1 MSQFRG
7 LPVTRTEAYAPKNVI
22 NKESPLSYWLQ
33 NAPLRWCVYLTLL
46 GLLLFCVF
54 YARRRQRVIPVVKQP
69 ENKSLEFVQLIG
81 TLYYQKHENRDL
93 LQKKYGYFAELVR
106 RQLLIDIDDEDMKRE
121 NIQQLAFRTGMAEA
135 DVRMILDRVSRYLQ
149 LSSSLTDKQ
158 LQASIDGLDRIISNL

>member
-1 MSQFRG
+1 
-7 LPVTRTEAYAPKNVI
+7 
-22 NKESPLSYWLQ
+22 
-33 NAPLRWCVYLTLL
+33 
-46 GLLLFCVF
+46 
-54 YARRRQRVIPVVKQP
+54 VIPVVKQP

-106 RQLLIDIDDEDMKRE
+106 RQLLIDIDDEDMRRE

>member
-7 LPVTRTEAYAPKNVI
+7 LPVTRTEAYAPKNEI

-135 DVRMILDRVSRYLQ
+135 DVRIILDRVSRYLQ
-149 LSSSLTDKQ
+149 PSSSLTDKQ

>member
-1 MSQFRG
+1 M
-7 LPVTRTEAYAPKNVI
+7 I

-81 TLYYQKHENRDL
+81 TLYYQKHENLDL

-149 LSSSLTDKQ
+149 PSSSLTDKQ

>member
-1 MSQFRG
+1 
-7 LPVTRTEAYAPKNVI
+7 VI
-22 NKESPLSYWLQ
+22 NKESPLRYWLQ

-69 ENKSLEFVQLIG
+69 ENKSLEFVKLIG
-81 TLYYQKHENRDL
+81 TLYYQKHENHDL

>member
-1 MSQFRG
+1 MVCLSHIAG
-7 LPVTRTEAYAPKNVI
+7 LAIVLRVLCST
-22 NKESPLSYWLQ
+22 SP
-33 NAPLRWCVYLTLL
+33 
-46 GLLLFCVF
+46 
-54 YARRRQRVIPVVKQP
+54 RVIPVVKQP

-81 TLYYQKHENRDL
+81 TLYYQKHENHDL

-149 LSSSLTDKQ
+149 PSSSLTDKQ